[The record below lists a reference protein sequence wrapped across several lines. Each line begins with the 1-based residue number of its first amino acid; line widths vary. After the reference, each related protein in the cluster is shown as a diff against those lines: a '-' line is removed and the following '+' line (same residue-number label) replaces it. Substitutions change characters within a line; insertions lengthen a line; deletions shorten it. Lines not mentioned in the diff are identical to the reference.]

1 METESPSFSKRG
13 GRLCTVFVFPT
24 TKAFL
29 PEYYFK
35 PLFLFTS
42 KRRGRVIVNSLPF
55 PLVLSTLIS
64 PFIRVTRFLVMA
76 IPKPVPW
83 ILDTVV
89 FLSLSKGSQIRVKNS
104 SDIPIP
110 LSLILKMKILLS
122 TQSQLFS
129 LRLIH
134 TSPPSG
140 V

>member
-24 TKAFL
+24 TNAFL
-29 PEYYFK
+29 PEYDFK

-83 ILDTVV
+83 ILE
-89 FLSLSKGSQIRVKNS
+89 
-104 SDIPIP
+104 
-110 LSLILKMKILLS
+110 MKILLS

-140 V
+140 VYLMALVTQLRRI